1 MFKPSLLTLAI
12 SSAVSGA
19 FLFSNSAVAQE
30 EITAK
35 NKSLEVIEV
44 TATRRSGSV
53 QNAPLNITALDADIM
68 KDQNISELADVARW
82 VPGLT
87 ITDQGGRSGSP
98 IIVRGLNT
106 NSSGPS
112 SDGGTVSTYINEIPV
127 SVDMRL
133 VDIERVEVLIGP
145 QGTLYG
151 AGTLGG
157 AIRYMLKQPELD
169 FTSLEVYGDLFQT
182 KESDSLGGEGGFIF
196 NLPIIEDK
204 LAVRASLNVYED
216 PGFIDYGYVVR
227 EPGVS
232 LPDPDWSDSS
242 AVSNNLKNV
251 KDANGETT
259 TTGRISVR
267 FKPNESFE
275 GTLNYFYQNQDSE
288 GRSIVHYNSL
298 NSNNGLSDVIGK
310 YESAYRFEE
319 PREKKDQLLSL
330 ELKADLGFAELVSAT
345 GISSFDADGQRD
357 QTDLLIRLDYGYEE
371 FPSFSTFTRE
381 IDEEDTFTQELRLV
395 SQSDSDFNWIVGGFY
410 NKTETEASSRE
421 FTPGFDQFAIDNF
434 GGEQLRPDS
443 LEYLELTKSTVTES
457 ALFGEVGYQVT
468 DKLDITIGARFYEYD
483 VESQAAFDFPLA
495 NTLYGGVDPD
505 KITVAY
511 EKDDAGDNG
520 NLFKFNA
527 KYQFTD
533 SVMGYVTVSEGF
545 RIGGS
550 NGLVSCPDPIVE
562 DQQTG
567 CGKPDELL
575 YEADT
580 TTNYELGFKSTW
592 FRSQLHFNAALFNV
606 DWDDAQITGAT
617 DIGQLT
623 YLSNAGSANA
633 KGIEISTRAILSDS
647 FSVYA
652 TYAYTKAEL
661 TSDAPFLFNADG
673 TDGAEDGD
681 RLPGSPENQFSMGV
695 NYQTDVFNDK
705 TLDINYGLTAQSD
718 VLSRVGLRDNGET
731 LPGYSL
737 SNISAKL
744 TADAWSTTLYVDNL
758 FNKYAVTSV
767 RRSDAD
773 ITSANGADIQRNY
786 GHYINRPLTVGVK
799 FNYKFEI

>member
-1 MFKPSLLTLAI
+1 MFKPSLLTLAMSGAL
-12 SSAVSGA
+12 SSAFLLPNTA
-19 FLFSNSAVAQE
+19 FAQE
-30 EITAK
+30 QEAAK
-35 NKSLEVIEV
+35 DKSLEVIEV

-112 SDGGTVSTYINEIPV
+112 SDGGTVATYINEIPV
-127 SVDMRL
+127 AIDMRL
-133 VDIERVEVLIGP
+133 VDVERVEVLIGP

-157 AIRYMLKQPELD
+157 AIRYMLKEPELD
-169 FTSLEVYGDLFQT
+169 FTSLEVFGNVSQT
-182 KESDSLGGEGGFIF
+182 QESDSIGGEGGFIF
-196 NLPIIEDK
+196 NLPLIEDT
-204 LAVRASLNVYED
+204 LAVRASLNIYED

-232 LPDPDWSDSS
+232 LPDPDWTDSA
-242 AVSNNLKNV
+242 AVNNNLKNV
-251 KDANGETT
+251 EDANGEST

-267 FKPNESFE
+267 FKPSETFE

-288 GRSIVHYNSL
+288 GRSIVHYNTLSAD
-298 NSNNGLSDVIGK
+298 NGLSDLIGE
-310 YESAYRFEE
+310 YESGYRYEE
-319 PREKKDQLLSL
+319 PREKENQLLSL

-345 GISSFDADGQRD
+345 GISNFDADGQRD

-371 FPSFSTFTRE
+371 FPAFSSFTRE
-381 IDEEDTFTQELRLV
+381 IEEQDTVTQEIRLV
-395 SQSDSDFNWIVGGFY
+395 SQNDSDINWIVGGFY
-410 NKTETEASSRE
+410 NKIESDASSQE
-421 FTPGFDQFAIDNF
+421 YTPGFGDFAVENF
-434 GGEQLRPDS
+434 GADQSRPDQ
-443 LEYLELTKSTVTES
+443 LEYYSVDRVEITES
-457 ALFGEVGYQVT
+457 ALFGEIGYQVT
-468 DKLDITIGARFYEYD
+468 DKLDITVGARFYKYD
-483 VESQAAFDFPLA
+483 VESESAVDFPLF
-495 NTLYGGVDPD
+495 NTLFGGAGPD
-505 KITVAY
+505 DVTLNFEQNEAS
-511 EKDDAGDNG
+511 DNG
-520 NLFKFNA
+520 SLFKFNA
-527 KYQFTD
+527 KYQFTN
-533 SVMGYVTVSEGF
+533 SVMGYATISEGF

-550 NGLVSCPDPIVE
+550 NGLAPCPDPLPAN
-562 DQQTG
+562 QAG
-567 CGKPDELL
+567 CGNPSEML
-575 YEADT
+575 YDADT

-592 FRSQLHFNAALFNV
+592 LRSRLHFNAALFNI
-606 DWDDAQITGAT
+606 DWDDAQVAGAT
-617 DIGQLT
+617 EVGQLP

-633 KGIEISTRAILSDS
+633 KGIEISSRAILSDS
-647 FSVYA
+647 FSVYS

-661 TSDAPFLFNADG
+661 TSDAPFLFNSDG

-681 RLPGSPENQFSMGV
+681 RLPGSSEHQFSMGV

-705 TLDINYGLTAQSD
+705 TLDINYGITAQSD
-718 VLSRVGLRDNGET
+718 VISRVGLRDNGET

-744 TADAWSTTLYVDNL
+744 TADEWSATVYVDNV

-773 ITSANGADIQRNY
+773 ITSANRTDIQRNY
-786 GHYINRPLTVGVK
+786 GYFINRPLTVGIK

>member
-1 MFKPSLLTLAI
+1 MFKPSLLTLAV
-12 SSAVSGA
+12 SSALSGV
-19 FLFSNSAVAQE
+19 LFSGNATAQE
-30 EITAK
+30 QVIEK

-44 TATRRSGSV
+44 TATRRSGSI
-53 QNAPLNITALDADIM
+53 QAAPLNITALDADVM

-112 SDGGTVSTYINEIPV
+112 SDGGTVATYINEIPV

-133 VDIERVEVLIGP
+133 VDVERVEVLIGP

-157 AIRYMLKQPELD
+157 AIRYMLKEPELD
-169 FTSLEVYGDLFQT
+169 FISGEVFGDVFQT
-182 KESDSLGGEGGFIF
+182 QESDSVGGEAGFIL
-196 NLPIIEDK
+196 NLPLIEDK
-204 LAVRASLNVYED
+204 LAVRTSLNIYED
-216 PGFIDYGYVVR
+216 PGFIDYAYTVR

-232 LPDPDWSDSS
+232 ITDPDWTNLD
-242 AVSNNLKNV
+242 AVNSNLKNV

-259 TTGRISVR
+259 TTGRISLR
-267 FKPNESFE
+267 YKTNESFE
-275 GTLNYFYQNQDSE
+275 GTLNYFYQKQDTE
-288 GRSIVHYNSL
+288 GRSIVHHNSL
-298 NSNNGLSDVIGK
+298 NENNGLNDRIGK

-319 PREKKDQLLSL
+319 PREKEDQLLSL

-345 GISSFDADGQRD
+345 GISQFEADGQRD

-371 FPSFSTFTRE
+371 FPSFSAFTRE
-381 IDEEDTFTQELRLV
+381 IDEVDTFTQELRLV
-395 SQSDSDFNWIVGGFY
+395 SQSDSHLSWIVGGFY
-410 NKTETEASSRE
+410 NKTDTDASSRE
-421 FTPGFDQFAIDNF
+421 FTPGFDQFAVDNF
-434 GGEQLRPDS
+434 GGAQLRPDS
-443 LEYLELTKSTVTES
+443 LEYLEITGSKVTES

-483 VESQAAFDFPLA
+483 VESKAAFDFPLA
-495 NTLYGGVDPD
+495 NTLYEGAAPD
-505 KITVAY
+505 AISVNF
-511 EKDDAGDNG
+511 EENEAGDNG

-533 SVMGYVTVSEGF
+533 SVMAYATISEGF

-550 NGLVSCPDPIVE
+550 NGLVPCPTPLPE
-562 DQQTG
+562 EQQTG
-567 CGKPDELL
+567 CGTPDEML
-575 YEADT
+575 YDADT

-592 FRSQLHFNAALFNV
+592 MRSQLHFNAALFNV
-606 DWDDAQITGAT
+606 DWDNAQIAGAT
-617 DIGQLT
+617 TVGQLP

-633 KGIEISTRAILSDS
+633 KGIEIATRAILSDS
-647 FSVYA
+647 FTAYA

-661 TSDAPFLFNADG
+661 TSDAPYLFNADG
-673 TDGAEDGD
+673 SDGAVDGD
-681 RLPGSPENQFSMGV
+681 RLPGSPEHQFSMGI
-695 NYQTDVFNDK
+695 NYQTEVFNDK

-718 VLSRVGLRDNGET
+718 VISKVGLRDNGEA

-773 ITSANGADIQRNY
+773 ITTANGADIQRNY
-786 GHYINRPLTVGVK
+786 GYFINRPLTVGIK

>member
-1 MFKPSLLTLAI
+1 MFKPSLLTLAV
-12 SSAVSGA
+12 SSALSGV
-19 FLFSNSAVAQE
+19 LFSGNATAQE
-30 EITAK
+30 QIIEK

-44 TATRRSGSV
+44 TATRRSGSI
-53 QNAPLNITALDADIM
+53 QAAPLNITALDADVM

-112 SDGGTVSTYINEIPV
+112 SDGGTVATYINEIPV

-133 VDIERVEVLIGP
+133 VDVERVEVLIGP

-157 AIRYMLKQPELD
+157 AIRYMLKEPELD
-169 FTSLEVYGDLFQT
+169 FISGEVFGDVFQT
-182 KESDSLGGEGGFIF
+182 QESDSVGGEAGFIF
-196 NLPIIEDK
+196 NLPLIEDK
-204 LAVRASLNVYED
+204 LAVRTSLNIYED
-216 PGFIDYGYVVR
+216 PGFIDYAYTVR

-232 LPDPDWSDSS
+232 ITDPDWTNLD
-242 AVSNNLKNV
+242 AVNSNLKNV

-259 TTGRISVR
+259 TTGRISLR
-267 FKPNESFE
+267 YKANESFE
-275 GTLNYFYQNQDSE
+275 GTLNYFYQKQDTE
-288 GRSIVHYNSL
+288 GRSIVHHNSL
-298 NSNNGLSDVIGK
+298 NGNNGLNDRIGK

-319 PREKKDQLLSL
+319 PREKEDQLLSL

-345 GISSFDADGQRD
+345 GISHFEADGQRD

-371 FPSFSTFTRE
+371 FPSFSAFTRE
-381 IDEEDTFTQELRLV
+381 IDEVDTFTQELRLV
-395 SQSDSDFNWIVGGFY
+395 SQSDSDLNWIVGGFY
-410 NKTETEASSRE
+410 NKTDTDASSRE
-421 FTPGFDQFAIDNF
+421 FTPGFDQFAVDNF
-434 GGEQLRPDS
+434 GGAQLRPDS
-443 LEYLELTKSTVTES
+443 LEYLEITGSKVTES

-483 VESQAAFDFPLA
+483 VESKAAFDFPLA
-495 NTLYGGVDPD
+495 NTLYEGAAPD
-505 KITVAY
+505 EVSVNF
-511 EKDDAGDNG
+511 EENEAGDNG

-533 SVMGYVTVSEGF
+533 SVMAYATISEGF

-550 NGLVSCPDPIVE
+550 NGLVPCPTPLPE

-567 CGKPDELL
+567 CGTPDEML
-575 YEADT
+575 YDADT

-592 FRSQLHFNAALFNV
+592 MRSQLHFNAALFNV
-606 DWDDAQITGAT
+606 DWDNAQIAGAT
-617 DIGQLT
+617 TVGQLP

-633 KGIEISTRAILSDS
+633 KGVEIATRAILSDS
-647 FSVYA
+647 FTAYA

-661 TSDAPFLFNADG
+661 TSDAPYLFNADG
-673 TDGAEDGD
+673 TNGAKDGD
-681 RLPGSPENQFSMGV
+681 RLPGSPEHQFSMGI
-695 NYQTDVFNDK
+695 NYQTDVLNDK

-718 VLSRVGLRDNGET
+718 VISKVGLRDNGEA

-773 ITSANGADIQRNY
+773 ITTANGADIQRNY
-786 GHYINRPLTVGVK
+786 GYFINRPLTVGIK
-799 FNYKFEI
+799 FNYQFEI

>member
-1 MFKPSLLTLAI
+1 MFKPSLLTLAM
-12 SSAVSGA
+12 SGA
-19 FLFSNSAVAQE
+19 LTSAFLLPNTALSQE
-30 EITAK
+30 QETAK
-35 NKSLEVIEV
+35 DKSLEVIEV

-112 SDGGTVSTYINEIPV
+112 SDGGTVATYINEIPV
-127 SVDMRL
+127 AIDMRL
-133 VDIERVEVLIGP
+133 VDVERVEVLIGP

-157 AIRYMLKQPELD
+157 AIRYMLKEPELD
-169 FTSLEVYGDLFQT
+169 FTSVEVFGNVSQT
-182 KESDSLGGEGGFIF
+182 QESDSIGGEGGFIF
-196 NLPIIEDK
+196 NLPLIEDK

-232 LPDPDWSDSS
+232 LPDPDWTDSA
-242 AVSNNLKNV
+242 AVNNNLKNV
-251 KDANGETT
+251 EDANGETT

-267 FKPNESFE
+267 FKPSETLE

-288 GRSIVHYNSL
+288 GRSIVHYNTLSAD
-298 NSNNGLSDVIGK
+298 NGLSDLIGE
-310 YESAYRFEE
+310 YESGYRYEE
-319 PREKKDQLLSL
+319 PREKENQLLSL

-345 GISSFDADGQRD
+345 GISNFDADGQRD

-371 FPSFSTFTRE
+371 FPAFSSFTRE
-381 IDEEDTFTQELRLV
+381 LEEQDTFTQEIRLV
-395 SQSDSDFNWIVGGFY
+395 SQNDSDINWIVGGFY
-410 NKTETEASSRE
+410 NKIESDASSQE
-421 FTPGFDQFAIDNF
+421 YTPGFGDFAVENF
-434 GGEQLRPDS
+434 GADQSRPDQ
-443 LEYLELTKSTVTES
+443 LEYYSVDRVEITES
-457 ALFGEVGYQVT
+457 ALFGEIGYQVT
-468 DKLDITIGARFYEYD
+468 EKLDITVGARFYKYD
-483 VESQAAFDFPLA
+483 VESESAVDFPLF
-495 NTLYGGVDPD
+495 NTLFGGAGPD
-505 KITVAY
+505 DVTLNFEQNEAS
-511 EKDDAGDNG
+511 DNG
-520 NLFKFNA
+520 SLFKFNA
-527 KYQFTD
+527 KYQFTN
-533 SVMGYVTVSEGF
+533 SVMGYATISEGF

-550 NGLVSCPDPIVE
+550 NGLAPCPDPLPAN
-562 DQQTG
+562 QAG
-567 CGKPDELL
+567 CGNPSEML
-575 YEADT
+575 YDADT

-592 FRSQLHFNAALFNV
+592 LRSRLHFNAALFNI
-606 DWDDAQITGAT
+606 DWDDAQVAGAT
-617 DIGQLT
+617 EVGQLP

-633 KGIEISTRAILSDS
+633 KGIEISSRAILSDS
-647 FSVYA
+647 FSVYS

-661 TSDAPFLFNADG
+661 TSDAPFLFNSDG

-681 RLPGSPENQFSMGV
+681 RLPGSSEHQFSMGV

-705 TLDINYGLTAQSD
+705 TLDINYGITAQSD
-718 VLSRVGLRDNGET
+718 VISRVGLRDNGET

-744 TADAWSTTLYVDNL
+744 TADEWSATVYVDNV

-773 ITSANGADIQRNY
+773 ITSANRTDIQRNY
-786 GHYINRPLTVGVK
+786 GYFINRPLTVGIK

>member
-1 MFKPSLLTLAI
+1 MFKPSLLTLAMSGAL
-12 SSAVSGA
+12 SSAFLLPNTA
-19 FLFSNSAVAQE
+19 FAQE
-30 EITAK
+30 QEAAK
-35 NKSLEVIEV
+35 DKSLEVIEV

-112 SDGGTVSTYINEIPV
+112 SDGGTVATYINEIPV
-127 SVDMRL
+127 AIDMRL
-133 VDIERVEVLIGP
+133 VDVERVEVLIGP

-157 AIRYMLKQPELD
+157 AIRYMLKEPELD
-169 FTSLEVYGDLFQT
+169 FTSLEVFGNLSQT
-182 KESDSLGGEGGFIF
+182 QESDSIGGEGGFIF
-196 NLPIIEDK
+196 NLPLIEDT
-204 LAVRASLNVYED
+204 LAVRASLNIYED

-232 LPDPDWSDSS
+232 LPDPDWTDSA
-242 AVSNNLKNV
+242 AVNNNLKNV
-251 KDANGETT
+251 EDANGEST

-267 FKPNESFE
+267 FKPSETFE

-288 GRSIVHYNSL
+288 GRSIVHYNTLSAD
-298 NSNNGLSDVIGK
+298 NGLSDLIGE
-310 YESAYRFEE
+310 YESGYRYEE
-319 PREKKDQLLSL
+319 PREKENQLLSL

-345 GISSFDADGQRD
+345 GISNFDADGQRD

-371 FPSFSTFTRE
+371 FPAFSSFTRE
-381 IDEEDTFTQELRLV
+381 IEEQDTFTQEIRLV
-395 SQSDSDFNWIVGGFY
+395 SQNDSDINWIVGGFY
-410 NKTETEASSRE
+410 NKIESDASSQE
-421 FTPGFDQFAIDNF
+421 YTPGFGDFAVENF
-434 GGEQLRPDS
+434 GADQSRPDQ
-443 LEYLELTKSTVTES
+443 LEYYSIDRVEITES
-457 ALFGEVGYQVT
+457 ALFGEIGYQVT
-468 DKLDITIGARFYEYD
+468 DKLDITVGARFYKYD
-483 VESQAAFDFPLA
+483 VESESAVDFPLF
-495 NTLYGGVDPD
+495 NTLFGGAGPD
-505 KITVAY
+505 EVTLNFEQNEAS
-511 EKDDAGDNG
+511 DNG
-520 NLFKFNA
+520 SLFKFNA
-527 KYQFTD
+527 KYQFTN
-533 SVMGYVTVSEGF
+533 SVMGYATISEGF

-550 NGLVSCPDPIVE
+550 NGLAPCPDPLPAN
-562 DQQTG
+562 QAG
-567 CGKPDELL
+567 CGNPSEML
-575 YEADT
+575 YDADT

-592 FRSQLHFNAALFNV
+592 LRSRLHFNAALFNI
-606 DWDDAQITGAT
+606 DWDDAQVAGAT
-617 DIGQLT
+617 EVGQLP

-633 KGIEISTRAILSDS
+633 KGIEISSRAILSDS
-647 FSVYA
+647 FSVYS

-661 TSDAPFLFNADG
+661 TSDAPFLFNSDG

-681 RLPGSPENQFSMGV
+681 RLPGSSEHQFSMGV

-705 TLDINYGLTAQSD
+705 TLDINYGITAQSD
-718 VLSRVGLRDNGET
+718 VISRVGLRDNGET

-744 TADAWSTTLYVDNL
+744 TADEWSATVYVDNV

-773 ITSANGADIQRNY
+773 ITSANRTDIQRNY
-786 GHYINRPLTVGVK
+786 GYFINRPLTVGIK

>member
-12 SSAVSGA
+12 SSAVSSV
-19 FLFSNSAVAQE
+19 FLLPNAALAQE
-30 EITAK
+30 EVAAK

-242 AVSNNLKNV
+242 AVNNNLKNV

-410 NKTETEASSRE
+410 NKTEIEASSRE

-443 LEYLELTKSTVTES
+443 LEYLELTKSKVTES

-511 EKDDAGDNG
+511 EKDEAADNG

-633 KGIEISTRAILSDS
+633 KGVEISTRAILSDS

-695 NYQTDVFNDK
+695 NYQTEVFNDK

>member
-1 MFKPSLLTLAI
+1 MFKPSLLTLAV
-12 SSAVSGA
+12 SSALSGV
-19 FLFSNSAVAQE
+19 LFSGNATAQE
-30 EITAK
+30 QIIEK

-44 TATRRSGSV
+44 TATRRSGSI
-53 QNAPLNITALDADIM
+53 QAAPLNITALDADVM

-112 SDGGTVSTYINEIPV
+112 SDGGTVATYINEIPV

-133 VDIERVEVLIGP
+133 VDVERVEVLIGP

-157 AIRYMLKQPELD
+157 AIRYMLKEPELD
-169 FTSLEVYGDLFQT
+169 FISGEVFGDVFQT
-182 KESDSLGGEGGFIF
+182 QESDSVGGETGFIF
-196 NLPIIEDK
+196 NLPLIEDK
-204 LAVRASLNVYED
+204 LAVRTSLNIYED
-216 PGFIDYGYVVR
+216 PGFIDYAYTVR

-232 LPDPDWSDSS
+232 ITDPDWTNLD
-242 AVSNNLKNV
+242 AVNSNLKNV

-259 TTGRISVR
+259 TTGRISLR
-267 FKPNESFE
+267 YKANESFE
-275 GTLNYFYQNQDSE
+275 GTLNYFYQKQDTE
-288 GRSIVHYNSL
+288 GRSIVHHNSL
-298 NSNNGLSDVIGK
+298 NGNNGLNDRIGK

-319 PREKKDQLLSL
+319 PREKEDQLLSL

-345 GISSFDADGQRD
+345 GISQFEADGQRD

-371 FPSFSTFTRE
+371 FPSFSAFTRE
-381 IDEEDTFTQELRLV
+381 IDEVDTFTQELRLV
-395 SQSDSDFNWIVGGFY
+395 SQSDSDLNWIVGGFY
-410 NKTETEASSRE
+410 NKTDTDASSRE
-421 FTPGFDQFAIDNF
+421 FTPGFDQFAVDNF
-434 GGEQLRPDS
+434 GGAQLRPDS
-443 LEYLELTKSTVTES
+443 LEYLEITGSKVTES

-483 VESQAAFDFPLA
+483 VESKAAFDFPLA
-495 NTLYGGVDPD
+495 NTLYEGAAPD
-505 KITVAY
+505 AILVNF
-511 EKDDAGDNG
+511 EENEAGDNG

-533 SVMGYVTVSEGF
+533 SVMAYATISEGF

-550 NGLVSCPDPIVE
+550 NGLVPCPTPLPE

-567 CGKPDELL
+567 CGTPDEML
-575 YEADT
+575 YDADT

-592 FRSQLHFNAALFNV
+592 MRSQLHFNAALFNV
-606 DWDDAQITGAT
+606 DWDNAQIAGAT
-617 DIGQLT
+617 TVGQLP

-633 KGIEISTRAILSDS
+633 KGIEIATRAILSDS
-647 FSVYA
+647 FTAYA

-661 TSDAPFLFNADG
+661 TSDAPYLFNADG
-673 TDGAEDGD
+673 TDGAKDGD
-681 RLPGSPENQFSMGV
+681 RLPGSPEHQFSMGI
-695 NYQTDVFNDK
+695 NYQTEVFNDK

-718 VLSRVGLRDNGET
+718 VISKVGLRDNGEA

-773 ITSANGADIQRNY
+773 ITTANGADIQRNY
-786 GHYINRPLTVGVK
+786 GYFINRPLTVGIK
-799 FNYKFEI
+799 FNYQFEI

>member
-1 MFKPSLLTLAI
+1 MFKPSLLTLAMSGAL
-12 SSAVSGA
+12 SSAFLLPNTA
-19 FLFSNSAVAQE
+19 FAQE
-30 EITAK
+30 QEAAK
-35 NKSLEVIEV
+35 DKSLEVIEV

-112 SDGGTVSTYINEIPV
+112 SDGGTVATYINEIPV
-127 SVDMRL
+127 AIDMRL
-133 VDIERVEVLIGP
+133 VDVERVEVLIGP

-157 AIRYMLKQPELD
+157 AIRYMLKEPELD
-169 FTSLEVYGDLFQT
+169 FTSLEVFGNLSQT
-182 KESDSLGGEGGFIF
+182 QESDSIGGEGGFIF
-196 NLPIIEDK
+196 NLPLIEDT
-204 LAVRASLNVYED
+204 LAVRASLNIYED

-232 LPDPDWSDSS
+232 LPDPDWTDSA
-242 AVSNNLKNV
+242 AVNNNLKNV
-251 KDANGETT
+251 EDANGEST

-267 FKPNESFE
+267 FKPSETFE

-288 GRSIVHYNSL
+288 GRSIVHYNTLSAD
-298 NSNNGLSDVIGK
+298 NGLSDLIGE
-310 YESAYRFEE
+310 YESGYRYEE
-319 PREKKDQLLSL
+319 PREKENQLLSL

-345 GISSFDADGQRD
+345 GISNFDADGQRD

-371 FPSFSTFTRE
+371 FPAFSSFTRE
-381 IDEEDTFTQELRLV
+381 IEEQDTFTQEIRLV
-395 SQSDSDFNWIVGGFY
+395 SQNDSDINWIVGGFY
-410 NKTETEASSRE
+410 NKIESDASSQE
-421 FTPGFDQFAIDNF
+421 YTPGFGDFAVENF
-434 GGEQLRPDS
+434 GADQSRPDQ
-443 LEYLELTKSTVTES
+443 LEYYSVDRVEITES
-457 ALFGEVGYQVT
+457 ALFGEIGYQVT
-468 DKLDITIGARFYEYD
+468 DKLDITVGARFYKYD
-483 VESQAAFDFPLA
+483 VESESAVDFPLF
-495 NTLYGGVDPD
+495 NTLFGGAGPD
-505 KITVAY
+505 DVTLNFEQNEAS
-511 EKDDAGDNG
+511 DNG
-520 NLFKFNA
+520 SLFKFNA
-527 KYQFTD
+527 KYQFTN
-533 SVMGYVTVSEGF
+533 SVMGYATISEGF

-550 NGLVSCPDPIVE
+550 NGLAPCPDPLPAN
-562 DQQTG
+562 QAG
-567 CGKPDELL
+567 CGNPSEML
-575 YEADT
+575 YDADT

-592 FRSQLHFNAALFNV
+592 LRSRLHFNAALFNI
-606 DWDDAQITGAT
+606 DWDDAQVAGAT
-617 DIGQLT
+617 EVGQLP

-633 KGIEISTRAILSDS
+633 KGIEISSRAILSDS
-647 FSVYA
+647 FSVYS

-661 TSDAPFLFNADG
+661 TSDAPFLFNSDG

-681 RLPGSPENQFSMGV
+681 RLPGSSEHQFSMGV

-705 TLDINYGLTAQSD
+705 TLDINYGITAQSD
-718 VLSRVGLRDNGET
+718 VISRVGLRDNGET

-744 TADAWSTTLYVDNL
+744 TADEWSATVYVDNV

-773 ITSANGADIQRNY
+773 ITSANRTDIQRNY
-786 GHYINRPLTVGVK
+786 GYFINRPLTVGIK

>member
-12 SSAVSGA
+12 SSAISSV
-19 FLFSNSAVAQE
+19 FLLPNAALAQE
-30 EITAK
+30 EVAAK
-35 NKSLEVIEV
+35 NKSFEVIEV

-68 KDQNISELADVARW
+68 KDQNISELADVAHW

-242 AVSNNLKNV
+242 AVNNNLKNV

-298 NSNNGLSDVIGK
+298 NPNNGLSDVIGK

-371 FPSFSTFTRE
+371 SPSFSTFTRE
-381 IDEEDTFTQELRLV
+381 IDEEDTFTQEIRLV
-395 SQSDSDFNWIVGGFY
+395 SQGDSDFNWIVGGFY

>member
-1 MFKPSLLTLAI
+1 MFKPSLLTLAMSGAL
-12 SSAVSGA
+12 SSAFLLPNTA
-19 FLFSNSAVAQE
+19 FAQE
-30 EITAK
+30 QEAAK
-35 NKSLEVIEV
+35 DKSLEVIEV

-112 SDGGTVSTYINEIPV
+112 SDGGTVATYINEIPV
-127 SVDMRL
+127 AIDMRL
-133 VDIERVEVLIGP
+133 VDVERVEVLIGP

-157 AIRYMLKQPELD
+157 AIRYMLKEPELD
-169 FTSLEVYGDLFQT
+169 FTSLEVFGNVSQT
-182 KESDSLGGEGGFIF
+182 QESDSIGGEGGFIF
-196 NLPIIEDK
+196 NLPLIEDT
-204 LAVRASLNVYED
+204 LAVRASLNIYED

-232 LPDPDWSDSS
+232 LPDPDWTDSA
-242 AVSNNLKNV
+242 AVNNNLKNV
-251 KDANGETT
+251 EDANGEST

-267 FKPNESFE
+267 FKPSETFE

-288 GRSIVHYNSL
+288 GRSIVHYNTLSAD
-298 NSNNGLSDVIGK
+298 NGLSDLIGE
-310 YESAYRFEE
+310 YESGYRYEE
-319 PREKKDQLLSL
+319 PREKENQLLSL

-345 GISSFDADGQRD
+345 GISNFDADGQRD

-371 FPSFSTFTRE
+371 FPAFSSFTRE
-381 IDEEDTFTQELRLV
+381 IEEQDTFTQEIRLV
-395 SQSDSDFNWIVGGFY
+395 SQNDSDINWIVGGFY
-410 NKTETEASSRE
+410 NKIESDASSQE
-421 FTPGFDQFAIDNF
+421 YTPGFGDFAVENF
-434 GGEQLRPDS
+434 GADQSRPDQ
-443 LEYLELTKSTVTES
+443 LEYYSVDRVEITES
-457 ALFGEVGYQVT
+457 ALFGEIGYQVT
-468 DKLDITIGARFYEYD
+468 DKLDITVGARFYKYD
-483 VESQAAFDFPLA
+483 VESESAVDFPLF
-495 NTLYGGVDPD
+495 NTLFGGAGPD
-505 KITVAY
+505 DVTLNFEQNEAS
-511 EKDDAGDNG
+511 DNG
-520 NLFKFNA
+520 SLFKFNA
-527 KYQFTD
+527 KYQFTN
-533 SVMGYVTVSEGF
+533 SVMGYATISEGF

-550 NGLVSCPDPIVE
+550 NGLAPCPDPLPAN
-562 DQQTG
+562 QAG
-567 CGKPDELL
+567 CGNPSEML
-575 YEADT
+575 YDADT

-592 FRSQLHFNAALFNV
+592 LRSRLHFNAALFNI
-606 DWDDAQITGAT
+606 DWDDAQVAGAT
-617 DIGQLT
+617 EVGQLP

-633 KGIEISTRAILSDS
+633 KGIEISSRAILSDS
-647 FSVYA
+647 FSVYS

-661 TSDAPFLFNADG
+661 TSDAPFLFNSDG

-681 RLPGSPENQFSMGV
+681 RLPGSSEHQFSMGV

-705 TLDINYGLTAQSD
+705 TLDINYGITAQSD
-718 VLSRVGLRDNGET
+718 VISRVGLRDNGET

-744 TADAWSTTLYVDNL
+744 TADEWSATVYVDNV

-773 ITSANGADIQRNY
+773 ITSANRTDIQRNY
-786 GHYINRPLTVGVK
+786 GYFINRPLTVGIK